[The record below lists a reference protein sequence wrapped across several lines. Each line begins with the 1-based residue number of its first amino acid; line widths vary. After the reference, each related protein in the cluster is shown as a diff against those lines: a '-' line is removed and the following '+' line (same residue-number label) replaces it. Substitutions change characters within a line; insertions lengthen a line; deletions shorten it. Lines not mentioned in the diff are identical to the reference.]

1 MPSAAR
7 LGDSGGG
14 HGCFP
19 ATPIIAGSGD
29 VSINGKPAARKG
41 DAVLLHACPCPY
53 KPHGVHGRSISAGS
67 SNVSI
72 NGKPAARVGD
82 AIDCGGSVASGSGN
96 VFIGDTPY
104 QSPTH
109 ECGEGAS
116 REKIPFLRI
125 LPMATPKPAFWAKAP
140 FIPEQFAELAK
151 QQVKTQLTEVQ
162 PGALPPLAEEI
173 VNSVK
178 NGASKKEMLALLEGE
193 TTKAMRRKAR
203 EAITEQ
209 ASAKAPEKAER
220 FSKDM
225 DAAEKAMLSDH
236 IYTLDKPVDELDDRR
251 KQLAD
256 DFDNDSGWSLASD
269 EDLDDLGLP
278 KEYLR
283 VGETNFKAEVYMPD
297 TEVFGDDSKPVL
309 VFRGTE
315 NGEDWLNNIRQGLNR
330 ENDSDYYKQAV
341 TIGIKLEQSGSA
353 IEIAGHSLGGGLT
366 SAASK
371 AGGFK
376 ATTFNSAGLHK
387 KTVARYGVAPEHQGS
402 DDNITRYRIDGE
414 LLTYFQED
422 APLINRAAPSAIGNT
437 THSLPKPKSLT
448 LTAAGVGGAIAA
460 GLGSRG
466 AMIGALAGGAIGYA
480 GVKGKEKLDLHG
492 MDMMREAIEERKVN
506 DLHSLAKQ
514 A

>member
-67 SNVSI
+67 STVSI

-116 REKIPFLRI
+116 GDKIPFLRI

-162 PGALPPLAEEI
+162 PGALLPLAEEI

-209 ASAKAPEKAER
+209 ASTKAPEKAER

-251 KQLAD
+251 KQLVH
-256 DFDNDSGWSLASD
+256 DFDNDSGWSLASY
-269 EDLDDLGLP
+269 EDLDNLGVRP
-278 KEYLR
+278 EDFK
-283 VGETNFKAEVYMPD
+283 VNKTNFRAQVYMPD
-297 TEVFGDDSKPVL
+297 PEVFGAEAKPVL
-309 VFRGTE
+309 AFRGTE
-315 NGEDWLNNIRQGLNR
+315 AGRDWTKANIPQGLNR
-330 ENDSDYYKQAV
+330 DSAYYNRAVDLGTKIKENN
-341 TIGIKLEQSGSA
+341 QS
-353 IEIAGHSLGGGLT
+353 IEIAGHSLGGGLS

-371 AGGFK
+371 AGDFP

-387 KTVARYGVAPEHQGS
+387 KTVARYGIPEVTQGS
-402 DDNITRYRIDGE
+402 NDNITRYRIDGE
-414 LLTYFQED
+414 LLTFLQED
-422 APLINRAAPSAIGNT
+422 IPLVSHLTPSAIGNT
-437 THSLPKPKSLT
+437 THTLPKPKSLT
-448 LTAAGVGGAIAA
+448 VEAVGATAAL
-460 GLGSRG
+460 GLGFG
-466 AMIGALAGGAIGYA
+466 AGGAVAGFA

-492 MDMMREAIEERKVN
+492 MDMMREAIEERKVS
-506 DLHSLAKQ
+506 DLHSLAQQ

>member
-53 KPHGVHGRSISAGS
+53 KPHGVHGRSISSGS

-116 REKIPFLRI
+116 GEKIPFLRI
-125 LPMATPKPAFWAKAP
+125 LPMAIPKPAFWAKAP

-151 QQVKTQLTEVQ
+151 HKVKTQLTEVQ

-236 IYTLDKPVDELDDRR
+236 IYTLDKPVDDLKDRR
-251 KQLAD
+251 KQVAD

-269 EDLDDLGLP
+269 KDLKKLGIWPADLVVSDSDF
-278 KEYLR
+278 R
-283 VGETNFKAEVYMPD
+283 AQVYVPD
-297 TEVFGDDSKPVL
+297 PEVFGDQANSVL
-309 VFRGTE
+309 VFRGTD
-315 NGEDWLNNIRQGLNR
+315 GVSDWTQANLPQGLNK
-330 ENDSDYYKQAV
+330 DSVYYEQAV
-341 TIGIKLEQSGSA
+341 KLGRRAQQAEQTV
-353 IEIAGHSLGGGLT
+353 EVAGHSLGGGLA

-371 AGGFK
+371 AGHLS

-387 KTVARYGVAPEHQGS
+387 KTVERYGVPKALQGS

-414 LLTYFQED
+414 LLTYVQED
-422 APLINRAAPSAIGNT
+422 AWLINRAMPNAIGNT
-437 THSLPKPKSLT
+437 THTMPKPKSLT
-448 LTAAGVGGAIAA
+448 AAAVGTGAAL
-460 GLGSRG
+460 GLGFGPG
-466 AMIGALAGGAIGYA
+466 AAVAGFA
-480 GVKGKEKLDLHG
+480 GVKGKEKFNLHG
-492 MDMMREAIEERKVN
+492 MDMMREAIEERKVS
-506 DLHSLAKQ
+506 DLHSLAQ
-514 A
+514 QV

>member
-116 REKIPFLRI
+116 GDKIPFLRI

-140 FIPEQFAELAK
+140 FIPEQFVELAK

-251 KQLAD
+251 KQLAA
-256 DFDNDSGWSLASD
+256 DFDNDSGWSSASD
-269 EDLDDLGLP
+269 EDLKYLGIQSSDLVIP
-278 KEYLR
+278 DS
-283 VGETNFKAEVYMPD
+283 NFRAQVYVPD
-297 TEVFGDDSKPVL
+297 PEVFGEQVNPVL

-315 NGEDWLNNIRQGLNR
+315 GGSDWTQANLPQGLNR
-330 ENDSDYYKQAV
+330 DSVYYKQAV
-341 TIGIKLEQSGSA
+341 YIGKKIKKTQVPV
-353 IEIAGHSLGGGLT
+353 EIAGHSLGGGLS

-371 AGGFK
+371 AGDFP
-376 ATTFNSAGLHK
+376 AITFNSAGLHK
-387 KTVARYGVAPEHQGS
+387 KTVARYGVPEVMQGS

-414 LLTYFQED
+414 LLTFLQED
-422 APLINRAAPSAIGNT
+422 IPLVSRLAPDAIGNT
-437 THSLPKPKSLT
+437 THTMPKPKSLT
-448 LTAAGVGGAIAA
+448 AAAVGTSAA
-460 GLGSRG
+460 LGLGLG
-466 AMIGALAGGAIGYA
+466 AGGALAGFA

-492 MDMMREAIEERKVN
+492 MDMMREAIEERKVS
-506 DLHSLAKQ
+506 DLHSLAQQ

>member
-53 KPHGVHGRSISAGS
+53 KPHGVHGRSISSGS

-116 REKIPFLRI
+116 GEKIPFLRI

-151 QQVKTQLTEVQ
+151 QQVKTQLTEGQ

-173 VNSVK
+173 VKSVK

-193 TTKAMRRKAR
+193 TTKAIRRKAR

-251 KQLAD
+251 KKVAD

-269 EDLDDLGLP
+269 KDLKKLGIWPADLVVSDSDF
-278 KEYLR
+278 R
-283 VGETNFKAEVYMPD
+283 AQVYVPD
-297 TEVFGDDSKPVL
+297 PEVFGEQANPVL
-309 VFRGTE
+309 VFRGTD
-315 NGEDWLNNIRQGLNR
+315 GIRDWTQANFPQGLNK
-330 ENDSDYYKQAV
+330 DSVYYKQAV
-341 TIGIKLEQSGSA
+341 TLGKRAQKAEQTV
-353 IEIAGHSLGGGLT
+353 EVAGHSLGGGLA

-371 AGGFK
+371 AGHLS

-387 KTVARYGVAPEHQGS
+387 KTVERYGVPKALQGS

-414 LLTYFQED
+414 LLTYVQED
-422 APLINRAAPSAIGNT
+422 AWLINRAMPNAIGNT
-437 THSLPKPKSLT
+437 THTMPKPKSLT
-448 LTAAGVGGAIAA
+448 AAAVGTGAAL
-460 GLGSRG
+460 GLGFGPG
-466 AMIGALAGGAIGYA
+466 AAVAGFA

-492 MDMMREAIEERKVN
+492 MDMMREAIEERKVS
-506 DLHSLAKQ
+506 DLHSLAQ
-514 A
+514 QV

>member
-41 DAVLLHACPCPY
+41 DAVLLHACPCP
-53 KPHGVHGRSISAGS
+53 KMPHAVHGRSISAGS

-116 REKIPFLRI
+116 GDKIPFLRI
-125 LPMATPKPAFWAKAP
+125 LPMAIPKPAFWAKAP

-236 IYTLDKPVDELDDRR
+236 IYTLDKPVDKLNDRR

-269 EDLDDLGLP
+269 EGLDELGIRSSELVVSDSDF
-278 KEYLR
+278 R
-283 VGETNFKAEVYMPD
+283 AQVYVPD
-297 TEVFGDDSKPVL
+297 PEVFGEQANPVL
-309 VFRGTE
+309 VFRGTD
-315 NGEDWLNNIRQGLNR
+315 GVSDWTQANLPQGLNK
-330 ENDSDYYKQAV
+330 DSVYYEQAV
-341 TIGIKLEQSGSA
+341 KLGRRAQQAEQTV
-353 IEIAGHSLGGGLT
+353 EVAGHSLGGGLA

-371 AGGFK
+371 AGHLS

-387 KTVARYGVAPEHQGS
+387 KTVERYGVPKALQGS

-414 LLTYFQED
+414 LLTYVQED
-422 APLINRAAPSAIGNT
+422 AWLINRAMPNAIGNT
-437 THSLPKPKSLT
+437 THTMPKPKSLT
-448 LTAAGVGGAIAA
+448 AAAVGTGAALGLGFGPGAAGAGFAA
-460 GLGSRG
+460 
-466 AMIGALAGGAIGYA
+466 
-480 GVKGKEKLDLHG
+480 VKTKEKFNLHG
-492 MDMMREAIEERKVN
+492 MDMMREAIEERKVS
-506 DLHSLAKQ
+506 DLHSLAQ
-514 A
+514 QV